1 MNTDTELFKK
11 LVDDEYF
18 NSINVKPI
26 KIDTD
31 LVLGNLYYITY
42 YFNDVVETVDEHGD
56 IIEIPQVY
64 SKSIGKFISFR
75 TPTQPQFLIK
85 YTWDVNKGFKPIKMG
100 EDKLSIHYSNTA
112 YYQPQT
118 NTYMIYDI
126 DLIKQ
131 KINSLKNNA
140 KLNVVGKFTADDA
153 NTATSQVLTN
163 PDMKSYISNFGGK
176 RGKHRKT
183 RKLRKIRKIRK
194 HGTRR
199 RKYYKYK
206 K

>member
-85 YTWDVNKGFKPIKMG
+85 YTWDVNKGFTPIRSRIM
-100 EDKLSIHYSNTA
+100 
-112 YYQPQT
+112 
-118 NTYMIYDI
+118 
-126 DLIKQ
+126 
-131 KINSLKNNA
+131 
-140 KLNVVGKFTADDA
+140 
-153 NTATSQVLTN
+153 
-163 PDMKSYISNFGGK
+163 
-176 RGKHRKT
+176 
-183 RKLRKIRKIRK
+183 
-194 HGTRR
+194 
-199 RKYYKYK
+199 
-206 K
+206 